1 VATFVFIH
9 GAGDAGWYWHLVA
22 AELRARGHDTVAPD
36 LPCDDDSAGLPEYAD
51 TVADAAGGRDGVVVV
66 AQSAGGFT
74 APLVCDRLTVELLV
88 LVAPIIP
95 APGEAPADY
104 WAHTR
109 YYEEPRD
116 QYDDATALF
125 YQDVPPELT
134 AEALNRARPQS
145 AARMGE
151 PSPLRAWPD
160 TPTRVLICRDD
171 RLFPAG
177 FLRRVVRERLGI
189 TPDEIDGGHAPAL
202 SRPQALADRLE
213 AYAAEVGLAGAASTH
228 APSHTGYDA
237 ELQRY
242 DEVLRRA
249 FGVQSGD
256 RVLDIGCGTGQTT
269 RQAARTARAGNAL
282 GVDVSAAAIGRARAL
297 ARAEGLRNVS
307 FERADAQVHRFPEG
321 RFDLAVSRFGTMFFA
336 DPRAAFANIGRALRP
351 AGRLVMLVW
360 QAGERNEWDVAIRQA
375 LAGPEGATA
384 TDSGGPDPFSL
395 AAPPTV
401 AETLEAAGFTNTAFT
416 DVREPVY
423 YGPDVTTA
431 LDWVSGF
438 TCTSNVLNQLDPDAA
453 ARAAG
458 RLREALAAH
467 LQDDGVW
474 FNSRAWIVTARR
486 R

>member
-1 VATFVFIH
+1 MATFVFIH

-51 TVADAAGGRDGVVVV
+51 TVADAARDRDSLVVV

-74 APLVCDRLTVELLV
+74 APLVCDRLAAELLV

-104 WAHTR
+104 WARTR
-109 YYEEPRD
+109 YYEEPRER
-116 QYDDATALF
+116 YDDATALF
-125 YQDVPPELT
+125 YQDVPPGLA

-145 AARMGE
+145 TARMGE

-160 TPTRVLICRDD
+160 VPTRVLICRDD

-177 FLRRVVRERLGI
+177 FQRRVARERLGI
-189 TPDEIDGGHAPAL
+189 TPDEIDGGHTPAL
-202 SRPQALADRLE
+202 SRPRELADRLE
-213 AYAAEVGLAGAASTH
+213 AYAAGAALAGAASNR
-228 APSHTGYDA
+228 APGRTGYDA
-237 ELQRY
+237 ELRRY

-249 FGVQSGD
+249 FGVQPGD
-256 RVLDIGCGTGQTT
+256 RVLDIGCGTGRTT
-269 RQAARTARAGNAL
+269 RQAARTARAGSAL
-282 GVDVSAAAIGRARAL
+282 GVDVSASAIGRAREL
-297 ARAEGLRNVS
+297 ARAEGLRNVT
-307 FERADAQVHRFPEG
+307 FEHADAQVHRFPEE

-351 AGRLVMLVW
+351 SGRLVMLVW
-360 QAGERNEWDVAIRQA
+360 QAGELNEWDVAIRQA
-375 LAGPEGATA
+375 LAGPEGAA
-384 TDSGGPDPFSL
+384 ASVSGGPDPFSL
-395 AAPPTV
+395 ADPPAV
-401 AETLEAAGFTNTAFT
+401 AETLEAAGFTGAAFT

-423 YGPDVTTA
+423 YGPDVAAA
-431 LDWVSGF
+431 LDWVKGF
-438 TCTSNVLNQLDPDAA
+438 TSTSKVLNRLDPDAA

-458 RLREALAAH
+458 RLRGTLAAH
-467 LQDDGVW
+467 LQYDGVW